1 MMPTTSEAKLDNI
14 VKVKV
19 IHQAVSDMPNLQ
31 RELPSQV
38 FKTFVSIRNDRHIME
53 HKSDPCDPQL
63 VDFLI
68 DQVKV
73 LESEVIAGLR
83 KEREEREREKMEYKR
98 ITALVEHDIEM
109 WAEQKREE
117 ILEKDAEI
125 ARKDAEIA
133 QKSAK
138 ISLLRAKLAKQRRI
152 ISRQK
157 RLSTQNGHDCNSSKK
172 SSTLETYRQ
181 HINRYPTSFVKS
193 RKEKLRKPKNDDE
206 RSKSMPLKHQNIST
220 PDQNLTLSRKSESE
234 SAQHPNEND
243 SAYSSQLTLTAEPV
257 VEDIRDE
264 SSTVVVADVVCQE
277 ISERIEEMQ
286 QDEKELDDEVEVLV
300 EPRREIEILSE
311 KSLGDV
317 STTRISKADEH
328 QLKTQVVSFVGRWL
342 KKNVPSFDYSEAAI
356 KIVQSK
362 TTNYCAEIKKQYFS
376 SDRSLDTK
384 NVFIVIIFCYW

>member
-1 MMPTTSEAKLDNI
+1 
-14 VKVKV
+14 
-19 IHQAVSDMPNLQ
+19 MPNLP

-68 DQVKV
+68 DQVKA

-98 ITALVEHDIEM
+98 ITASVEHDIEM
-109 WAEQKREE
+109 WAEQKRKEVSE
-117 ILEKDAEI
+117 
-125 ARKDAEIA
+125 KDAEIA
-133 QKSAK
+133 QKSAE
-138 ISLLRAKLAKQRRI
+138 ITLLKAKLAKQKRI
-152 ISRQK
+152 IIRQK
-157 RLSTQNGHDCNSSKK
+157 RLRTHNGHDWNSSKK
-172 SSTLETYRQ
+172 SSILESYRQ
-181 HINRYPTSFVKS
+181 HLNRYPTSFVKS
-193 RKEKLRKPKNDDE
+193 RKPKNE
-206 RSKSMPLKHQNIST
+206 RSKTLPLKHKNIST
-220 PDQNLTLSRKSESE
+220 DDISLTMSRKSESE
-234 SAQHPNEND
+234 SAQNPSEGENT
-243 SAYSSQLTLTAEPV
+243 YSSELTLTVEHV
-257 VEDIRDE
+257 VEDTRDE
-264 SSTVVVADVVCQE
+264 SSPVVNQE
-277 ISERIEEMQ
+277 ISERIGDIQ

-317 STTRISKADEH
+317 SRRISRADEH

-362 TTNYCAEIKKQYFS
+362 TTNYCVEIKKQYLS

-384 NVFIVIIFCYW
+384 HVFIIIIILLLVMFEWSTQC